1 MSRPAGPRA
10 TSSSGSAQADP
21 VTAVAD
27 GPDLGAS
34 TIAAVSRR
42 LIPFLFL
49 LFVVNFLDR

>member
-1 MSRPAGPRA
+1 
-10 TSSSGSAQADP
+10 

>member
-1 MSRPAGPRA
+1 MSRPAGLRA
-10 TSSSGSAQADP
+10 TSSSASAQADP